1 MNTQPETFSNPI
13 ELKNMESLAFFGK
26 VNASIS
32 HELKNIM
39 AIISETAGLLTDLS
53 EMAKRGNPIELDMLT
68 ESTQSI
74 VEEIQRGFTTI
85 RQMNRFS
92 HSVDNPVASI
102 DLREVLDLVSHLS
115 GYLSFAGRMNIRPV
129 DAPPQVVTCP
139 FILQAVIY
147 EAVVQLFKHAGPG
160 TELDLSIRPCRDS
173 AWQIRI
179 KGRKGKIPADFSV
192 EKIENMAASIGVTVQ
207 CDPHGDFLRI
217 IVPDSAQAAS
227 SCPEPLME

>member
-92 HSVDNPVASI
+92 HSVDNPLVSI
-102 DLREVLDLVSHLS
+102 DLREILDLVSHLS
-115 GYLSFAGRMNIRPV
+115 GYLAFAGRMNIRPV
-129 DAPPQVVTCP
+129 DAPPRSLPVRSFFRPSFTKLLFSFSNMPVPEQNWTCP
-139 FILQAVIY
+139 S
-147 EAVVQLFKHAGPG
+147 GPVAIPPG
-160 TELDLSIRPCRDS
+160 RSVLKGGKEKFRPIFPWKRS
-173 AWQIRI
+173 RTWRHPS
-179 KGRKGKIPADFSV
+179 G
-192 EKIENMAASIGVTVQ
+192 
-207 CDPHGDFLRI
+207 
-217 IVPDSAQAAS
+217 
-227 SCPEPLME
+227 